1 MSYLWWL
8 NNFPPAVEMIVYF
21 PASHTILFINP
32 GFREFRISP
41 ITKMFL
47 TNRVCDEWFGFAMI
61 FFLEHLPPETFKWW
75 YAQPLK
81 VIESNI
87 HHFHHEQWNSQLCFP
102 GLCFNRIPVIMDVAR
117 SMARSLG
124 GWESC
129 VYIQLKQ
136 LSVCRSTSNCLDI
149 PAQPK
154 VSRYLW
160 CRKLVVNN
168 GINYQPQLVSDSR
181 SSEPSTV
188 SLKKSHKKLGVTGEP
203 WGFLGKIGDGT
214 LGKIRGISTPPSES
228 D

>member
-1 MSYLWWL
+1 MVICSTSQSDWIKHSSLSPWTVKLSAVLSGALLQQDPSY
-8 NNFPPAVEMIVYF
+8 
-21 PASHTILFINP
+21 HGCGTINGTITGGL
-32 GFREFRISP
+32 RIMCLHS
-41 ITKMFL
+41 IKTTVSL
-47 TNRVCDEWFGFAMI
+47 SV
-61 FFLEHLPPETFKWW
+61 
-75 YAQPLK
+75 
-81 VIESNI
+81 
-87 HHFHHEQWNSQLCFP
+87 HF
-102 GLCFNRIPVIMDVAR
+102 
-117 SMARSLG
+117 
-124 GWESC
+124 
-129 VYIQLKQ
+129 Q
-136 LSVCRSTSNCLDI
+136 LSLDI